1 MLKPFLMISYILFC
15 HFKLSWYNWNQFH
28 YFWNNY
34 LNETVKARRGRLY
47 VDPFPWVF
55 ITKTTTRQ
63 RSGAKAEVERPHID
77 GLEFLPFQSSVI
89 SCLNVKVFPSR
100 DQKHLSSKIPV
111 SKERNIFPPKF
122 LFNTPFNRRLIGGHF
137 KSEAPQFNSAA
148 KNNGSE
154 VHHVSVS

>member
-1 MLKPFLMISYILFC
+1 MKQFSLISYLLIS
-15 HFKLSWYNWNQFH
+15 HSELSLYSLTQFY
-28 YFWNNY
+28 YFWNNFQK
-34 LNETVKARRGRLY
+34 ETVKARRSRLY
-47 VDPFPWVF
+47 ADPFSLVF

-63 RSGAKAEVERPHID
+63 RSGAKARGHWPHID

-122 LFNTPFNRRLIGGHF
+122 LFNTPFNRRLLGGHF

>member
-1 MLKPFLMISYILFC
+1 MKQFSLISYLLIS
-15 HFKLSWYNWNQFH
+15 HFELSLYSLNQVY
-28 YFWNNY
+28 YFWNNFQK
-34 LNETVKARRGRLY
+34 ETVKARRGRLY
-47 VDPFPWVF
+47 ADPFSLVF

-63 RSGAKAEVERPHID
+63 RRQKPSRGHWPHID

-89 SCLNVKVFPSR
+89 FCLNVKVFPSR

-122 LFNTPFNRRLIGGHF
+122 LFNTPFNRRLLGGHF